1 MKCPLL
7 ICLFLSFGSL
17 VGLAKE
23 PAGTVL
29 IHPGE
34 VVYVRFEQKGIKL
47 KLLSVSKEKDEYA
60 QVIVTRDPVDPA
72 MKAMT
77 GFKIVNKFPLDLLCK
92 KEMRALKIGT
102 EAPLVPVRVVGGRL
116 FSEDL
121 PYFVDEIALTGFVL
135 EK

>member
-7 ICLFLSFGSL
+7 IFLLLTFGSM

-23 PAGTVL
+23 PAGTIL

-34 VVYVRFEQKGIKL
+34 VVYARFEQKGIKL
-47 KLLSVSKEKDEYA
+47 KLLSVSKEKDEKA
-60 QVIVTRDPVDPA
+60 QVILTRDPVDPA

-77 GFKIVNKFPLDLLCK
+77 GFKIVNKFPLDLICK

-102 EAPLVPVRVVGGRL
+102 EAPIVPLRVVGERMFL
-116 FSEDL
+116 EDL